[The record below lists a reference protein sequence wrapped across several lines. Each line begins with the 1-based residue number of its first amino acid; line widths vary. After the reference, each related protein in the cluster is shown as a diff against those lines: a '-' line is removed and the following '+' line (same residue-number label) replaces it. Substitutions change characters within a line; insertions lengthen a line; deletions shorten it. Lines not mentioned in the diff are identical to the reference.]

1 MDDLLDIMRS
11 MSKLQLEMEAIRKA
25 HFEELDQLFFGITS
39 AVAEVKP
46 TEIVPPVQPSS
57 SSVTPQQTKKRPKR
71 LTSLVED
78 DGDEESIAASEVS
91 QRQSARM
98 SNSQLLAVAQEEDVV
113 NTTGTLMPPPPAPVT
128 AAAET
133 SMSTGRPQR
142 AAKLRSEKKLKE
154 PQLNTKMRRPSEEET
169 VKIKLESEQ
178 RASQLH
184 RISSLSITQAAA
196 APAVAAPSEPTAPA
210 EERKAEEPDLAT
222 TNFRIKVKREKLSV
236 DTTATTTATLEAT
249 KSTTDESSVLS
260 TTTAANNTTTSG
272 ATKKSR
278 KKKEAH
284 KPIKVERFSDI
295 DKNLPVS
302 SRTRLGSNGA
312 RNSQESQAPP
322 PQASIYEDA
331 VDDVPNATATAGAV
345 AANETVTLP
354 HETVG
359 AGINEATFNMP
370 TSNATMRLSDHVASN
385 ATFQVDAGGTDS
397 EKEQSMKT
405 AREGSIPET
414 AQNNSLMTEDESVHE
429 AAKAPTINANPVPK
443 VPTSI
448 KGIKMPAR
456 THELFNPLLQSP
468 VKMRVEAFE
477 NAANAQSNL
486 RSKRIKDAG
495 MPGSSTTPVIGK
507 LGAPT
512 LGRFLTPTQS
522 SNALPV
528 NSAQPKKA
536 PMSACKATPLMKTA
550 TGTNLKSTNSSSSKT
565 LTRENSGEDFRK
577 GLHLLAEERKKQR
590 EQKHLQAA
598 QLREAKERERA
609 ERMAKLAK
617 EREEKRIKKQQEK
630 EKLELRKRLEME
642 ELQRK
647 LLQQEEAERIKKQER
662 ELLQQMKLQQL
673 NAAKAKQMMPPP
685 PKSKY
690 TFEMLHEDDS
700 TDDEG
705 KVSYKRPPVPSW
717 SRAHVR
723 GAAICVQTFCPTD
736 IIDSFFSVAPQTPDL
751 KKIFPNIDP
760 SHLKRNSSVL
770 WSTPPRY
777 SELPKY

>member
-1 MDDLLDIMRS
+1 MDDLQDIMRYI
-11 MSKLQLEMEAIRKA
+11 SKLQLELEAIRKA

-39 AVAEVKP
+39 AVADVKP
-46 TEIVPPVQPSS
+46 TEIVPPVQLSS
-57 SSVTPQQTKKRPKR
+57 TSVTPQQTKKRPKR

-98 SNSQLLAVAQEEDVV
+98 SNSQLLAVAQEEDVI

-133 SMSTGRPQR
+133 SISTGRPQR
-142 AAKLRSEKKLKE
+142 AAKLRTERKLKE
-154 PQLNTKMRRPSEEET
+154 PHLNTKLRRPSEEET

-184 RISSLSITQAAA
+184 RISSSSITQAEA
-196 APAVAAPSEPTAPA
+196 APVVAAPNEPPVPA
-210 EERKAEEPDLAT
+210 EEQKVEEPERGT

-236 DTTATTTATLEAT
+236 DTTASTTATLEVT
-249 KSTTDESSVLS
+249 KSVTNETSVLS
-260 TTTAANNTTTSG
+260 TTAANNTTTG
-272 ATKKSR
+272 NAKKGR

-331 VDDVPNATATAGAV
+331 VDDVANATGTVGAV
-345 AANETVTLP
+345 AANETVTLA
-354 HETVG
+354 HGTVG
-359 AGINEATFNMP
+359 AGVNEVTFDMP
-370 TSNATMRLSDHVASN
+370 TSNAAMQLSDHMASN
-385 ATFQVDAGGTDS
+385 ATFQVDAGATDS
-397 EKEQSMKT
+397 EKDQSMKT

-429 AAKAPTINANPVPK
+429 AAKATTINANPVPK

-477 NAANAQSNL
+477 NAANAQTNL

-495 MPGSSTTPVIGK
+495 TTGSSTTPLIGK
-507 LGAPT
+507 LAAPT

-536 PMSACKATPLMKTA
+536 PMSACKATTLMKTA

-630 EKLELRKRLEME
+630 EKLEQRKRMEME

-717 SRAHVR
+717 SRSHVR